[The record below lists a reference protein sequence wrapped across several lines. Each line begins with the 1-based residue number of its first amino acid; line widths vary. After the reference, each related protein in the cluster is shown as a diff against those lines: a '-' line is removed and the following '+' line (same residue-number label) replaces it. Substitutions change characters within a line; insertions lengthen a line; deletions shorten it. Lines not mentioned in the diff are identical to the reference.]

1 MAPPEQVPAE
11 HPPEDTVN
19 HSRRLRRIALATTA
33 IIAAT
38 ALASCSGSGNTTLD
52 KDADVTITWWTG
64 QDDEAQKLLTGLAD
78 EFHKAH
84 PNVTIDSSPGASS
97 TEELLQKLSAG
108 FASGKYPSISYAF
121 GSWASELESSGR
133 MQDITTQVQDAD
145 IDWEGFSEAA
155 RATVQPTGEATI
167 GFPALVDNI
176 SLIYNKTVF
185 DAAGVDYPTDDWTWD
200 DFRDAAKRLTDPA
213 TQTYGYAYSVSG
225 SEETT
230 WQFWPHLWQ
239 NGGQILSDDQ
249 KEAAFASPEGVEA
262 LEFLRAM
269 AVDDKSVY
277 LDQTDTKFAQLFAAD
292 RIGMMTSGPWQLYD
306 LNTAKTDYG
315 VTILPGT
322 DGDHQTVSGP
332 DIWAL
337 TDTGDAN
344 QNYWAFEFLKWLT
357 APEQDVR
364 WNVAFGNLP
373 LRASEI
379 DSPEFKAQV
388 EALPGL
394 DIMAANSA
402 NAVTARPTVAGYVG
416 LSEAIGSAIS
426 QVLQGQGTPTDALE
440 EAAQKANESLADE

>member
-1 MAPPEQVPAE
+1 M
-11 HPPEDTVN
+11 N
-19 HSRRLRRIALATTA
+19 HSTLLRRVTVVAG
-33 IIAAT
+33 AAT
-38 ALASCSGSGNTTLD
+38 AAALTLTACSGGGSSTLNPE
-52 KDADVTITWWTG
+52 ADVTITWWTG
-64 QDDEAQKLLTGLAD
+64 QADDAQTILEGLAA
-78 EFHKAH
+78 EFEKLH
-84 PNVTIDSSPGASS
+84 PNVSIDASAGASS

-108 FASGKYPSISYAF
+108 FASDKYPSISYAF

-133 MQDITTQVQDAD
+133 MQDLTQQITDD
-145 IDWEGFSEAA
+145 SDLDWDGFAAAA
-155 RATVQPTGEATI
+155 RKTVQPTGQATI

-185 DAAGVDYPTDDWTWD
+185 DAASLEYPTDEWSWD
-200 DFRDAAKRLTDPA
+200 DFREAAKELTDPA
-213 TQTYGYAYSVSG
+213 QQIYGYAYSVSG

-249 KEAAFASPEGVEA
+249 KTAAFDSDAGVEA
-262 LEFLRAM
+262 LTFLQGM

-306 LNTAKTDYG
+306 LNVARTEYG
-315 VTILPGT
+315 VTILPGVG
-322 DGDHQTVSGP
+322 GDHQTVSGP

-337 TDTGDAN
+337 PDTGDAN
-344 QNYWAFEFLKWLT
+344 QNHWAYEFIKWLT
-357 APEQDVR
+357 DPEQDLR
-364 WNVAFGNLP
+364 WNVAYGNLP

-379 DSPEFKAQV
+379 DTPEFQNQV

-394 DIMAANSA
+394 EIMAANSE
-402 NAVTARPTVAGYVG
+402 NAVNARPTVQGYVG

-426 QVLQGQGTPTDALE
+426 NVLQGQGDPASALQ
-440 EAAQKANESLADE
+440 EAAAKANDSLAGN